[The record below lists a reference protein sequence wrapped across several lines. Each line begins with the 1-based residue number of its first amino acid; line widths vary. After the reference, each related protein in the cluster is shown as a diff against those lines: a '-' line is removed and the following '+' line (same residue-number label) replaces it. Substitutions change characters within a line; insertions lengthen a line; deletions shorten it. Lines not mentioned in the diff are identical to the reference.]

1 MTAST
6 FTSVLSTL
14 LLCIIAGQAVPF
26 QPQYSGPWHLPH
38 GPNHSS
44 HGPWNFTHGGH
55 HSHHGGH
62 HSSHVASSTS
72 SHIASS
78 TRPPAT
84 TTSTAG
90 GLNPNAMNCQVVLPS
105 NALTAEG
112 LATPWKLLPPCS
124 QAVGGQQA
132 FAEAAV
138 IDSNGQI
145 SIYHPLI
152 IDQAKSPQAA
162 PVVPNLGSGS
172 QVALFFGFNG
182 GVLTLVD
189 SNGQDSNT
197 SPVLKNLQCV
207 NGLPGVQG
215 DVFGQVSWCNTER
228 FWNAAN
234 TAVGNGQL
242 QVPPLG
248 TDDLGK
254 QCPSSRSFEIID
266 QDQSDNLPTKYLL
279 LSDGSTVQF
288 TAANQAKFSTATE
301 IDNASDESLIAD
313 FVDPVIGCTPFQ
325 VDSID
330 DPGTKVSS
338 LATQEL
344 QALIYQQEPIALIP
358 LNDPD
363 TLLTSSQ
370 SQSTAKTNVY
380 RLGVNQPELGT
391 GSNTDEGS
399 PVNYCNNLAKF
410 QPPFLAAFQ
419 DKFTNAMTPDDGI
432 GNNLFTFLANRFLQS
447 FPNLGCQ
454 NQNLPVKC
462 TLDGNGAAT
471 ACTIVASNTTSPFS
485 GSARPSSAGT
495 ISSSVSSAVRSSQP
509 SGSAGPSSAGA
520 ISSRVSSVVP
530 SSQHS
535 GSAGPSS
542 AGAVS
547 SRVSSVVQSSQHSGS
562 MSVASNRPSGGIP
575 VSSNQPS
582 GGFPVPSNGPS
593 GYSNGFGGGP
603 APSSTPSSQGF
614 SSQFSPQP
622 QPSGGYWGSGE
633 NWPSGG

>member
-1 MTAST
+1 VS
-6 FTSVLSTL
+6 
-14 LLCIIAGQAVPF
+14 
-26 QPQYSGPWHLPH
+26 
-38 GPNHSS
+38 
-44 HGPWNFTHGGH
+44 
-55 HSHHGGH
+55 
-62 HSSHVASSTS
+62 
-72 SHIASS
+72 
-78 TRPPAT
+78 
-84 TTSTAG
+84 
-90 GLNPNAMNCQVVLPS
+90 
-105 NALTAEG
+105 
-112 LATPWKLLPPCS
+112 
-124 QAVGGQQA
+124 GQQA

-152 IDQAKSPQAA
+152 IDQAKTPQVA
-162 PVVPNLGSGS
+162 PVVPDLGSGA

-189 SNGQDSNT
+189 SNGEDTNT

-207 NGLPGVQG
+207 NGLPGVRG
-215 DVFGQVSWCNTER
+215 DVFGQVSWCNTDR

-234 TAVGNGQL
+234 AAVANGQL

-248 TDDLGK
+248 NDDLGK

-330 DPGTKVSS
+330 DPGAKVSS

-363 TLLTSSQ
+363 TLLTASQ
-370 SQSTAKTNVY
+370 AQSPAKTNVY
-380 RLGVNQPELGT
+380 RLGVNQPQLGT

-399 PVNYCNNLAKF
+399 PFDYCNNLAKF
-410 QPPFLAAFQ
+410 QPPFLASFQ
-419 DKFTNAMTPDDGI
+419 DKFTNTMTPDDGI

-447 FPNLGCQ
+447 FPNLGCP

-471 ACTIVASNTTSPFS
+471 ACTIFAANTTGPF
-485 GSARPSSAGT
+485 
-495 ISSSVSSAVRSSQP
+495 

-520 ISSRVSSVVP
+520 ISSSVASIIP
-530 SSQHS
+530 SSHPS
-535 GSAGPSS
+535 GSAVPSS
-542 AGAVS
+542 AGAISSKVASIAQS
-547 SRVSSVVQSSQHSGS
+547 SRHSGS
-562 MSVASNRPSGGIP
+562 IPVTSNGPSGGFSAP
-575 VSSNQPS
+575 SNQPS
-582 GGFPVPSNGPS
+582 GGFSEPSSQPSGGVPVPSSGPS
-593 GYSNGFGGGP
+593 SYPNGFGGGP
-603 APSSTPSSQGF
+603 VPSSTPSFHSF
-614 SSQFSPQP
+614 SNHFAP
-622 QPSGGYWGSGE
+622 QPSGGYWPSGE
-633 NWPSGG
+633 NWPSSG